1 MELVMTIMIIV
12 IMIQTVYVYVISK
25 KQDELIT
32 QHNNLA
38 EATFTCISELA
49 EGLDEVETYLEETEC
64 Q

>member
-1 MELVMTIMIIV
+1 MEIV
-12 IMIQTVYVYVISK
+12 IAALIAVLAIQTVYIYFVVK
-25 KQDELIT
+25 KQDELIV